1 MKKKTII
8 LLSAAFT
15 LCSCSNNNSVK
26 RKEQFKREF
35 DVLIDYG
42 NIVDKKANVVFS
54 EDINLD
60 GVRIFSKTKNMLT
73 DQFICG
79 EKLEVYYKTSD
90 FKQIDYA
97 VLDSDDLICLEMT
110 NAIVPGSTNIM
121 DIFPNRSESSS
132 DNIGILTSNI
142 KYVINEDNSFT
153 YREELEMFSKLWGIY
168 KKEDIEVVEI
178 NDHLGYRTSERVELI
193 AVYSFEVL

>member
-1 MKKKTII
+1 
-8 LLSAAFT
+8 
-15 LCSCSNNNSVK
+15 
-26 RKEQFKREF
+26 
-35 DVLIDYG
+35 
-42 NIVDKKANVVFS
+42 
-54 EDINLD
+54 
-60 GVRIFSKTKNMLT
+60 MLT